1 MSLVVESALQE
12 TSVTPPPTS
21 YDRGLG
27 RIKAFDPRDH
37 NFLRRASLPKAKPQR
52 RKMYWIM
59 PDNLDQ
65 GNTPQCVAYAWEHYL
80 LASPVKNRMYKT
92 PNELYHECQLVDE
105 WEGVNYDGTSGRAGA
120 KVLQQAGLIGKYE
133 WAFDLDTMT
142 RHLLDFGP
150 VVIGTNWY
158 EAMFEPNTQVGKDLF
173 LRVDGEYAGGHE
185 WVLDGC
191 NLDGKCYCGDPGK
204 YQGFNSWGNQWADSG
219 RFWICPKD
227 LARLIREDGEV
238 CMATELRF
246 QSAL

>member
-1 MSLVVESALQE
+1 MTLIVEPTLQE
-12 TSVTPPPTS
+12 TSVTPPPTA

-37 NFLRRASLPKAKPQR
+37 NFLRRATLPKAKPQR
-52 RKMYWIM
+52 RRMYWIM

-65 GNTPQCVAYAWEHYL
+65 GSTPQCVAYSWEHYL

-92 PNELYHECQLVDE
+92 PGELYHECQLIDE
-105 WEGVNYDGTSGRAGA
+105 WPGEDYDGTSCRAGA
-120 KVLQQAGLIGKYE
+120 KVLQAAGLLKNYE

-158 EAMFEPNTQVGKDLF
+158 EDMFFPTTQVGKDLF
-173 LRVDGEYAGGHE
+173 MTVSGNFAGGHN
-185 WVLDGC
+185 WVICGC

-204 YQGFNSWGNQWADSG
+204 FQMFNSWGGDWAEGG
-219 RFWICPKD
+219 RAWICPKD
-227 LARLIREDGEV
+227 VARLIREDGEV
-238 CMATELRF
+238 AMASELKF
-246 QSAL
+246 VSGL